1 MERLSS
7 EKPHA
12 WRTGIRDPLAH
23 REGTCRNQAVC
34 AVNEQHKRF
43 TPVQIPAFTP
53 GQKTSS
59 NGRAAQRLK
68 GHGVRR
74 LCYMSPGGSP
84 DRGGISAHYT
94 TLRWRWQKR
103 PNRALSLEFLFSRAT
118 SPERGWDFAWRR
130 EVVKTSSGRCSP
142 WFVTG
147 REEELNGNR
156 NQQNDLST
164 IGTRQGRDRDGD
176 RASDYRKFRE
186 EHGMAADRLRLAKI
200 VWCSLVAACAKPRRL
215 PSRGRRPR
223 YPIGCCSRLLLVRPA
238 PRQAL

>member
-34 AVNEQHKRF
+34 AVNERHKRF

-130 EVVKTSSGRCSP
+130 EVVKTCVRALLPVVCYRQGRRVERKS
-142 WFVTG
+142 
-147 REEELNGNR
+147 E
-156 NQQNDLST
+156 ST
-164 IGTRQGRDRDGD
+164 ERSFHDGTRQGRDRDGD

-223 YPIGCCSRLLLVRPA
+223 YSSGCC
-238 PRQAL
+238 